1 VFTKVIG
8 KTNEPDD
15 SGKGSYSPGAQAQ
28 RPPAPA
34 PSGSTEVAPAVSSSV
49 GSNVRN
55 ILSSDVE
62 ITGSVKFTNDLL
74 VDGRIDGEIS
84 SSGNLTIGE
93 NAKIRAE
100 IKTASVI
107 IHGKVHGNITVA
119 DRVELRAGSEVVGD
133 IKAKTLIVEATAI
146 FVGKS
151 EVGVPS
157 TISPAQAAKPAKTEP
172 KAETPKPA
180 AAAPAKAPAAN
191 APKPA
196 ANAPKPAA
204 GSPAPVSEKSK
215 PAGGPQQGTLAGTD
229 N

>member
-15 SGKGSYSPGAQAQ
+15 SGQPAYAPANQP

-34 PSGSTEVAPAVSSSV
+34 PSATPEPVVPAASAAAT
-49 GSNVRN
+49 GGVRN

-74 VDGRIDGEIS
+74 VDGRIDGQIS
-84 SSGNLTIGE
+84 SDGNLTIGE
-93 NAKIRAE
+93 NAKIKAE

-107 IHGKVHGNITVA
+107 VHGKVHGNITVT

-133 IKAKTLIVEATAI
+133 IKAKILFVEASAV

-151 EVGVPS
+151 EVGTPS
-157 TISPAQAAKPAKTEP
+157 TISAGQAAKPSDSAAKSEP
-172 KAETPKPA
+172 AQKS
-180 AAAPAKAPAAN
+180 APAPAG
-191 APKPA
+191 KPDG
-196 ANAPKPAA
+196 NKPGASKPGDAKQA
-204 GSPAPVSEKSK
+204 GSESNKPK
-215 PAGGPQQGTLAGTD
+215 PAGGSPQQGTLAGT
-229 N
+229 

>member
-15 SGKGSYSPGAQAQ
+15 SSQGSYSPGSQPQ
-28 RPPAPA
+28 RPPAPS
-34 PSGSTEVAPAVSSSV
+34 PTGSSEVAPAVSQSV
-49 GSNVRN
+49 SGNVRN

-133 IKAKTLIVEATAI
+133 IKAKTLLVEATAI

-157 TISPAQAAKPAKTEP
+157 TISAGQAAKPAISEP
-172 KAETPKPA
+172 KPEAPKA
-180 AAAPAKAPAAN
+180 ATAAPTKA
-191 APKPA
+191 PA

-204 GSPAPVSEKSK
+204 GSPAPVSGKSK